1 MIMAT
6 WVTFNFWITHA
17 QITAPASS
25 MNANERKAS
34 VRSKD
39 SRSAGRYCCN
49 HSACAS
55 MGAEKFPASPGIKA
69 NKAQIPAVMPRDIFN
84 ALTRTCRSKQ
94 PLRILFSVYMPNNG
108 MVTCSTTN
116 IIEGTLNLLY
126 KGT

>member
-1 MIMAT
+1 MIIAT

-17 QITAPASS
+17 QITAPA
-25 MNANERKAS
+25 NNINTNERKAS
-34 VRSKD
+34 ERSND

-55 MGAEKFPASPGIKA
+55 IGAEKFPASPGSKT
-69 NKAQIPAVMPRDIFN
+69 NRAQIPAVTPRDIFN

-108 MVTCSTTN
+108 MVTCSTTS